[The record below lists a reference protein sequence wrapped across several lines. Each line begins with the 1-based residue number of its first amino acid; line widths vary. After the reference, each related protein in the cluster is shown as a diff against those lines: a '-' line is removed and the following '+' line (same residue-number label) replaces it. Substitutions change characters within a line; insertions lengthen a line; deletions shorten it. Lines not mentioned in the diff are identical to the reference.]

1 MDRWQKLSVAI
12 LRATS
17 QHDGVG
23 LAVNAII
30 ILIRMTSSVITG
42 ITGQDGAYLAQQ
54 LLEQGQTVYGAFR
67 RASSVN
73 FWRLEELK
81 IDNHPNLK
89 LIEFDLID
97 TGSCLR
103 LLEKAKPDFVY
114 NLAAQSFV
122 GASFEQPIATAQM
135 TGVGPLHL
143 LEAIRH
149 FDKNIK
155 FYQASTSEL
164 YGRVRATPQN
174 EETPFYPRSPY
185 AIAKLFG
192 HWITVNYREAY
203 GIFASSGILFNH
215 ESPLRGREFVTRKIT
230 NTVAC
235 IHLGKQDWLEIGN
248 LEARRDWGYA
258 KEYTHG
264 MKLIMSH
271 AEPETFVLATG
282 KNASVRDFTEMAF
295 AAIGINLA
303 WRGRGIDEEGLCK
316 KTGKLRVKVNPAF
329 FRPAEV
335 DELVGDSSRA
345 RKLLGWQAQTSL
357 EELCRLMVQADIR
370 RNQIGFS
377 F

>member
-1 MDRWQKLSVAI
+1 
-12 LRATS
+12 
-17 QHDGVG
+17 
-23 LAVNAII
+23 
-30 ILIRMTSSVITG
+30 MTTSVITG
-42 ITGQDGAYLAQQ
+42 VTGQDGAYLAQH
-54 LLEQGQTVYGAFR
+54 LLAQGQIVYGAFR
-67 RASSVN
+67 RVSSVN

-81 IDNHPNLK
+81 ILNHPNLK

-149 FDKNIK
+149 VNEKIK

-164 YGRVRATPQN
+164 YGRVRAVPQN

-185 AIAKLFG
+185 AVAKLFG
-192 HWITVNYREAY
+192 HWTTVNYREAY

-215 ESPLRGREFVTRKIT
+215 KSPLRGREFVTRKIT
-230 NTVAC
+230 DAVAC

-248 LEARRDWGYA
+248 LEARRDWGFA

-264 MKLIMSH
+264 MTLIMHHS
-271 AEPETFVLATG
+271 EPETFVLATG
-282 KNASVRDFTEMAF
+282 KNTSVRDFTQMAF
-295 AAIGINLA
+295 AAIGIDLD
-303 WRGRGIDEEGLCK
+303 WRGQGVNEEGICK
-316 KTGKLRVKVNPAF
+316 KTGKTRVKVNPAF

-335 DELVGDSSRA
+335 DELIGDSSRA
-345 RKLLGWQAQTSL
+345 QKTLGWKAQTSL
-357 EELCRLMVQADIR
+357 EELCRLMVEADIR
-370 RNQIGFS
+370 RNELGFS